1 MLNRKLPALLLALS
15 PALLLTA
22 CGGDEVKSTRDP
34 VRFERVPLPMAPAGE
49 AVCPDQATSA
59 SHNCLSDRQLGELL
73 NAVIDVAC
81 EANDRIAWL
90 SDYYLKSEN
99 GPTCPAPKP
108 GS

>member
-1 MLNRKLPALLLALS
+1 MPNRKLPALLLALS

-22 CGGDEVKSTRDP
+22 CGGDEVKSTPDP
-34 VRFERVPLPMAPAGE
+34 VRFERVPLPVAPAGE
-49 AVCPDQATSA
+49 AVCDGEP
-59 SHNCLSDRQLGELL
+59 CLSDRQVGELL
-73 NAVIDVAC
+73 NAVIDAAC

-99 GPTCPAPKP
+99 GPTCPAPTP